1 MLAEPAALMVAF
13 PTGAP
18 YRIDQ
23 VMAAPGA
30 MTLLFLGQLL
40 AAALLSWWVVYQPGR
55 RLWGLV
61 FAGLLLLQVALFFTL
76 ASWGT
81 SDITKLNHF
90 LSVDRAAIKGEPFW
104 LLVAPLIVVLPFRM
118 AMVHGLVVAG
128 YGAAALLLARHWRAW
143 SWAGWWV
150 LLICCSPLLRGF
162 MQNSHSR
169 QALST
174 LLLLPVLLWAGR
186 LARVPRLTLVVLP
199 LWGLTCHTTALFTLL
214 LALLPRLPGM
224 GTWPGGSG
232 RRLVLAPAPRAPALW
247 APAAWL
253 QNQWRAAPWRVLA
266 LALGGLILVGVL
278 AGYWAWEL
286 VPMVRTKLDSYWSQQ
301 GYANSYPLAAAVG
314 RLQLAMAIGV
324 VLSCQQRRVGLARFL
339 ACDRG
344 RQLVL
349 YALIYGLVEGA
360 LALGLV
366 PQITSRLADPAGFF
380 LLIVWLAWLERYRCL
395 WAALPALLV
404 TLDYWLVE
412 RLAGSQALL
421 CGSNDT
427 FLCVPDRWPWQ
438 VRY

>member
-1 MLAEPAALMVAF
+1 MDTAISFPAS
-13 PTGAP
+13 AP
-18 YRIDQ
+18 YRVDQ
-23 VMAAPGA
+23 VMAAPGL
-30 MTLLFLGQLL
+30 MTGLWLVLVLLALVLSWAGHTGRRRLWWTGGGLFLG
-40 AAALLSWWVVYQPGR
+40 VV
-55 RLWGLV
+55 
-61 FAGLLLLQVALFFTL
+61 AIFFTL

-81 SDITKLNHF
+81 SDITKLSYL
-90 LSVDRAAIKGEPFW
+90 LSVDRSAIKGEPFW
-104 LLVAPLIVVLPFRM
+104 LLVAPLIVALPFRM
-118 AMVHGLVVAG
+118 ATVHGLVVAG
-128 YGAAALLLARHWRAW
+128 YGVAALGLARQWRAW

-199 LWGLTCHTTALFTLL
+199 LWGLSCHTTALFTLL

-224 GTWPGGSG
+224 GTWPGDSG
-232 RRLVLAPAPRAPALW
+232 RRLVRAPAPW

-253 QNQWRAAPWRVLA
+253 QNQWRTARWRVLA
-266 LALGGLILVGVL
+266 LAVGGLILVGVL

>member
-1 MLAEPAALMVAF
+1 
-13 PTGAP
+13 
-18 YRIDQ
+18 
-23 VMAAPGA
+23 
-30 MTLLFLGQLL
+30 
-40 AAALLSWWVVYQPGR
+40 
-55 RLWGLV
+55 
-61 FAGLLLLQVALFFTL
+61 
-76 ASWGT
+76 
-81 SDITKLNHF
+81 
-90 LSVDRAAIKGEPFW
+90 
-104 LLVAPLIVVLPFRM
+104 
-118 AMVHGLVVAG
+118 LVVAG
-128 YGAAALLLARHWRAW
+128 YGAAALLVARHWRAW

-199 LWGLTCHTTALFTLL
+199 LWGLTCHTSALFTLL

-224 GTWPGGSG
+224 GAWTGGSG
-232 RRLVLAPAPRAPALW
+232 RRLLRAPAPW
-247 APAAWL
+247 AAWV
-253 QNQWRAAPWRVLA
+253 QKQWRAAPRGLLA
-266 LALGGLILVGVL
+266 LAMGGLILVGVL
-278 AGYWAWEL
+278 AGHWAWEL
-286 VPMVRTKLDSYWSQQ
+286 VAMVRTKLDSYWSQQ

-324 VLSCQQRRVGLARFL
+324 ILSCQQRRVGLARFL

-344 RQLVL
+344 RQLLL
-349 YALIYGLVEGA
+349 YSLVYGLVEGG
-360 LALGLV
+360 LALGLL

-427 FLCVPDRWPWQ
+427 FLCIPDRWPWQ

>member
-1 MLAEPAALMVAF
+1 MLAEPAAAMVPF
-13 PTGAP
+13 PTVAP
-18 YRIDQ
+18 FRIDQ

-30 MTLLFLGQLL
+30 MTRLFLGQLL
-40 AAALLSWWVVYQPGR
+40 AAALLSWWAVCQPGR
-55 RLWGLV
+55 RSWGLV
-61 FAGLLLLQVALFFTL
+61 CAGLLLLQVALFFTL

-81 SDITKLNHF
+81 SDITKLSHF

-104 LLVAPLIVVLPFRM
+104 LLVAPLIVLLPFRM

-128 YGAAALLLARHWRAW
+128 YGAAALLVARHWRAW

-199 LWGLTCHTTALFTLL
+199 LWGLTCHTSALFTLL

-224 GTWPGGSG
+224 GAWPGGSG
-232 RRLVLAPAPRAPALW
+232 RRLLRAPAPW
-247 APAAWL
+247 AAWV
-253 QNQWRAAPWRVLA
+253 QKQWRAAPRGLLA
-266 LALGGLILVGVL
+266 LAMGGLILVGVL
-278 AGYWAWEL
+278 AGHWAWEL
-286 VPMVRTKLDSYWSQQ
+286 VAMVRTKLDSYWSQQ

-324 VLSCQQRRVGLARFL
+324 ILSCQQRRVGLARFL

-344 RQLVL
+344 RQLLL
-349 YALIYGLVEGA
+349 YSLVYGLVEAG
-360 LALGLV
+360 LALGLL

>member
-1 MLAEPAALMVAF
+1 MLAEPAVPMVPF
-13 PTGAP
+13 PTVAP

-40 AAALLSWWVVYQPGR
+40 AAALLSWLAVCQPGR
-55 RLWGLV
+55 RAWGLV
-61 FAGLLLLQVALFFTL
+61 CAGLLLLQVALFFTL

-81 SDITKLNHF
+81 SDITKLSYLLTF
-90 LSVDRAAIKGEPFW
+90 DRSVIRGEPFW

-162 MQNSHSR
+162 MQNAHSR

-186 LARVPRLTLVVLP
+186 LARVPRLTLIVLP

-224 GTWPGGSG
+224 GNWPGGSG
-232 RRLVLAPAPRAPALW
+232 LRLSRAPAQGL
-247 APAAWL
+247 PALGGAWW

-266 LALGGLILVGVL
+266 LALGALIVVVVL
-278 AGYWAWEL
+278 AGHWAWEL
-286 VPMVRTKLDSYWSQQ
+286 VPMVRGKLDSYWSQQ

-324 VLSCQQRRVGLARFL
+324 ILSCQQRRVGLTRFL

-349 YALIYGLVEGA
+349 YSLVYGLVEAG

-412 RLAGSQALL
+412 RLAGSQALH

-438 VRY
+438 VHY

>member
-1 MLAEPAALMVAF
+1 MLAEPAAAMVPF
-13 PTGAP
+13 PTVAP
-18 YRIDQ
+18 FRIDQ

-40 AAALLSWWVVYQPGR
+40 AAALLSWWAVCQPGR
-55 RLWGLV
+55 RSWGLV
-61 FAGLLLLQVALFFTL
+61 CAGLLLLQVALFFTL

-81 SDITKLNHF
+81 SDITKLSHF

-104 LLVAPLIVVLPFRM
+104 LLVAPLIVLLPFRM

-128 YGAAALLLARHWRAW
+128 YGAAALLVARHWRAW

-199 LWGLTCHTTALFTLL
+199 LWGLTCHTSALFTLL

-224 GTWPGGSG
+224 GAWPGGSG
-232 RRLVLAPAPRAPALW
+232 RRLLQAPAPW
-247 APAAWL
+247 AAWV
-253 QNQWRAAPWRVLA
+253 QKQWRAAPRGLLA
-266 LALGGLILVGVL
+266 LAMGGLILVGVL
-278 AGYWAWEL
+278 AGHWAWEL
-286 VPMVRTKLDSYWSQQ
+286 VAMVRTKLDSYWSQQ

-324 VLSCQQRRVGLARFL
+324 ILSCQQRRVGLARFL

-344 RQLVL
+344 RQLLL
-349 YALIYGLVEGA
+349 YSLVYGLVEAG
-360 LALGLV
+360 LALGLL

-427 FLCVPDRWPWQ
+427 FLCIPDRWPWQ

>member
-1 MLAEPAALMVAF
+1 MLTELAVLMAAF

-30 MTLLFLGQLL
+30 MALLFMGQVL
-40 AAALLSWWVVYQPGR
+40 AAALLSWLAVSKGGR
-55 RLWGLV
+55 RLWGLAT
-61 FAGLLLLQVALFFTL
+61 AGLLLVLVALFFTL

-81 SDITKLNHF
+81 SDITKLSYF
-90 LSVDRAAIKGEPFW
+90 LTFDRSVVRGEPFW
-104 LLVAPLIVVLPFRM
+104 LLVAPLIVALPFRM
-118 AMVHGLVVAG
+118 AMVHGLVAAG
-128 YGAAALLLARHWRAW
+128 YGAAALVLARQWRAW

-199 LWGLTCHTTALFTLL
+199 LLGLICHTTSLFTLL
-214 LALLPRLPGM
+214 LALLARFPGM
-224 GTWPGGSG
+224 GNWPGGSG
-232 RRLVLAPAPRAPALW
+232 LRLSRAPAQGL
-247 APAAWL
+247 PALGGAWW

-266 LALGGLILVGVL
+266 LALGALSVVVVL
-278 AGYWAWEL
+278 AGHWAWEL
-286 VPMVRTKLDSYWSQQ
+286 VPMVRGKLDSYWSQQ

-324 VLSCQQRRVGLARFL
+324 VLTCQQRRVGLARFL

-349 YALIYGLVEGA
+349 YGLVYGLVEAG

-380 LLIVWLAWLERYRCL
+380 LLIAWLAWLERHRCL
-395 WAALPALLV
+395 WAALPALLI

-412 RLAGSQALL
+412 RLAGSQALH

>member
-1 MLAEPAALMVAF
+1 MLAEPAASMFPF
-13 PTGAP
+13 PTVAP

-40 AAALLSWWVVYQPGR
+40 AAALLSWLAVCQPGR
-55 RLWGLV
+55 RAWGLV
-61 FAGLLLLQVALFFTL
+61 CAGLLLLQVALFFTL

-81 SDITKLNHF
+81 SDITKLSYF
-90 LSVDRAAIKGEPFW
+90 LTFERSVVRGEPFW

-162 MQNSHSR
+162 MQNAHSR

-186 LARVPRLTLVVLP
+186 LARVPRLTLIVLT

-232 RRLVLAPAPRAPALW
+232 RRLVRAPAPW
-247 APAAWL
+247 APAPWL
-253 QNQWRAAPWRVLA
+253 KTQWRDAPWRVLA
-266 LALGGLILVGVL
+266 LAMGGLILVGVL
-278 AGYWAWEL
+278 AGYFAWEL

-324 VLSCQQRRVGLARFL
+324 ILSCQQRRVGLTRFL

-349 YALIYGLVEGA
+349 YSLVYGLVEAG

-395 WAALPALLV
+395 WAALPALLG

>member
-1 MLAEPAALMVAF
+1 MIAF

-40 AAALLSWWVVYQPGR
+40 AAALLSWWAVCQPGR

-61 FAGLLLLQVALFFTL
+61 CAGLLLLQVALFFTL

-90 LSVDRAAIKGEPFW
+90 LTFDRSVVKGEPFW
-104 LLVAPLIVVLPFRM
+104 LLVAPLIVALPFRM
-118 AMVHGLVVAG
+118 ATAHGLVVAG

-162 MQNSHSR
+162 MQNAHSR

-214 LALLPRLPGM
+214 LGLLPRLPGM
-224 GTWPGGSG
+224 GAWPGGSG
-232 RRLVLAPAPRAPALW
+232 RRLLRAMAT
-247 APAAWL
+247 WL
-253 QNQWRAAPWRVLA
+253 QKQWRAAPWRVLA
-266 LALGGLILVGVL
+266 LAMGGLILVGVL
-278 AGYWAWEL
+278 AGHWAWEL

-324 VLSCQQRRVGLARFL
+324 ILSCQQRRVGLARFL

-349 YALIYGLVEGA
+349 YALIYGLVEGG

>member
-1 MLAEPAALMVAF
+1 MLTELAVLMAAF

-30 MTLLFLGQLL
+30 MALLFMGQVL
-40 AAALLSWWVVYQPGR
+40 AAALLSWLAVSKGGR
-55 RLWGLV
+55 RLWGLAT
-61 FAGLLLLQVALFFTL
+61 AGLLLVLVALFFTL

-81 SDITKLNHF
+81 SDITKLSYF
-90 LSVDRAAIKGEPFW
+90 LTFDRSVVRGEPFW
-104 LLVAPLIVVLPFRM
+104 LLVAPLIVALPFRM
-118 AMVHGLVVAG
+118 AMVHGLVAAG
-128 YGAAALLLARHWRAW
+128 YGAAALVLARQWRAW

-224 GTWPGGSG
+224 GNWPGGSG
-232 RRLVLAPAPRAPALW
+232 RLLSRVPAQGIPAQAAPW
-247 APAAWL
+247 W
-253 QNQWRAAPWRVLA
+253 QNQCRAAPWWALA
-266 LALGGLILVGVL
+266 VALGGLIVVVVL
-278 AGYWAWEL
+278 AGRWAWEL
-286 VPMVRTKLDSYWSQQ
+286 VPLVQGKLDSYWSQQ

-349 YALIYGLVEGA
+349 YSLVYGLVEGA

-404 TLDYWLVE
+404 SLDYWLVE
-412 RLAGSQALL
+412 RLAGSQALQ

-427 FLCVPDRWPWQ
+427 FLCIPDRWPWQ

>member
-1 MLAEPAALMVAF
+1 MLAEPAVLGAAF
-13 PTGAP
+13 PAGAP

-23 VMAAPGA
+23 VMAAPAA
-30 MTLLFLGQLL
+30 MAALFLGQLL
-40 AAALLSWWVVYQPGR
+40 AASLLSWWAVSNQGR
-55 RLWGLV
+55 RLWGL
-61 FAGLLLLQVALFFTL
+61 AAALLLLAQVALFFSL

-90 LSVDRAAIKGEPFW
+90 LSFDRSAIKGEPFW
-104 LLVAPLIVVLPFRM
+104 LLVAPLIVALPFRM
-118 AMVHGLVVAG
+118 AMVHGLVAAG
-128 YGAAALLLARHWRAW
+128 YGAAALGLARHWRAW

-162 MQNSHSR
+162 MQNAHSR

-186 LARVPRLTLVVLP
+186 LARVPRLMLVVLP

-214 LALLPRLPGM
+214 LTLLPRLPGIGT
-224 GTWPGGSG
+224 GTWPAGSG
-232 RRLVLAPAPRAPALW
+232 LQRSRDPVQGATAHW
-247 APAAWL
+247 F

-266 LALGGLILVGVL
+266 LGGLILVGVGACL
-278 AGYWAWEL
+278 WAWEL
-286 VPMVRTKLDSYWSQQ
+286 VPMLRAKLDSYWSQQ

-324 VLSCQQRRVGLARFL
+324 VLTCHQRHVGPARFL

-344 RQLVL
+344 RQLVIYSL
-349 YALIYGLVEGA
+349 VYGLVEWA

-412 RLAGSQALL
+412 RLAGSQALH

>member
-1 MLAEPAALMVAF
+1 MPAEPAVLMAAF

-30 MTLLFLGQLL
+30 MTVLFLGQVL
-40 AAALLSWWVVYQPGR
+40 AAALLSWCAVSKEGR
-55 RLWGLV
+55 RLLGLAA
-61 FAGLLLLQVALFFTL
+61 AGLLLLQVALFFTL

-81 SDITKLNHF
+81 SDITKLSHF
-90 LSVDRAAIKGEPFW
+90 LTFDRSAIKGEPFW
-104 LLVAPLIVVLPFRM
+104 LLVAPLIMALPFRM
-118 AMVHGLVVAG
+118 ATVHGLVAAG
-128 YGAAALLLARHWRAW
+128 YGAAALGLARSWRAW
-143 SWAGWWV
+143 SWSGWWV

-162 MQNSHSR
+162 MQNAHSR

-186 LARVPRLTLVVLP
+186 LARVPRVMLVVLP

-224 GTWPGGSG
+224 GARPMGSG
-232 RRLVLAPAPRAPALW
+232 RRLAQGAP
-247 APAAWL
+247 WL
-253 QNQWRAAPWRVLA
+253 QNHWRAAPWRVLA
-266 LALGGLILVGVL
+266 LGLGGLILVGAL
-278 AGYWAWEL
+278 AGHWAGEL
-286 VPMVRTKLDSYWSQQ
+286 VPMVRAKWDSYGSQQ

-324 VLSCQQRRVGLARFL
+324 VLTCQQRGVGLARFL

-349 YALIYGLVEGA
+349 YALVYGLVEGG

-395 WAALPALLV
+395 WAALPALFV

-412 RLAGSQALL
+412 RLAGSQALH

>member
-1 MLAEPAALMVAF
+1 MLAEPAAAMVPF
-13 PTGAP
+13 PTVAP
-18 YRIDQ
+18 FRIDQ

-40 AAALLSWWVVYQPGR
+40 AAALLSWWAVCQPGR
-55 RLWGLV
+55 RSWGLV
-61 FAGLLLLQVALFFTL
+61 CAGLLLLQVALFFTL

-81 SDITKLNHF
+81 SDITKLSYF

-104 LLVAPLIVVLPFRM
+104 LLVAPLIVLLPFRM

-128 YGAAALLLARHWRAW
+128 YGAAALLVARHWRAW

-162 MQNSHSR
+162 MQNSHTR

-199 LWGLTCHTTALFTLL
+199 LWGLTCHTSALFTLL

-224 GTWPGGSG
+224 GAWPGGSG
-232 RRLVLAPAPRAPALW
+232 RRLLRAPAPW
-247 APAAWL
+247 AAWV
-253 QNQWRAAPWRVLA
+253 QKQWRAAPRGLLA
-266 LALGGLILVGVL
+266 LAMGGLILVGVL
-278 AGYWAWEL
+278 AGHWAWEL
-286 VPMVRTKLDSYWSQQ
+286 VAMVRTKLDSYWSQQ

-324 VLSCQQRRVGLARFL
+324 ILGCQQRRVGLARFL

-349 YALIYGLVEGA
+349 YSLVYGLVEAG
-360 LALGLV
+360 LALGLL

-427 FLCVPDRWPWQ
+427 FLCIPDRWPWQ

>member
-1 MLAEPAALMVAF
+1 MLAEPAALMIAF

-40 AAALLSWWVVYQPGR
+40 AAALLSWWAVCQPGR

-61 FAGLLLLQVALFFTL
+61 CAGLLLLQVALFFTL

-90 LSVDRAAIKGEPFW
+90 LTFDRSVVKGEPFW
-104 LLVAPLIVVLPFRM
+104 LLVAPLIVALPFRM
-118 AMVHGLVVAG
+118 ATAHGLVVAG

-224 GTWPGGSG
+224 GAWPGGSG
-232 RRLVLAPAPRAPALW
+232 RRLLRAMAT
-247 APAAWL
+247 WL
-253 QNQWRAAPWRVLA
+253 QKQWRAAPWGGLA
-266 LALGGLILVGVL
+266 LAMGGLILVGVL
-278 AGYWAWEL
+278 AGHWAWEL

-324 VLSCQQRRVGLARFL
+324 ILSCQQRRVGLARFL

-349 YALIYGLVEGA
+349 YALIYGLVEGG

>member
-1 MLAEPAALMVAF
+1 MLAEPAAAMVPF
-13 PTGAP
+13 PTVAP
-18 YRIDQ
+18 FRIDQ

-40 AAALLSWWVVYQPGR
+40 AAALLSWWAVCQPGR
-55 RLWGLV
+55 RSWGLV
-61 FAGLLLLQVALFFTL
+61 CAGLLLLQVALFFTL

-81 SDITKLNHF
+81 SDITKLSHF

-104 LLVAPLIVVLPFRM
+104 LLVAPLIVLLPFRM

-128 YGAAALLLARHWRAW
+128 YGAAALLVARHWRAW

-199 LWGLTCHTTALFTLL
+199 LWGLTCHTSALFTLL

-224 GTWPGGSG
+224 GAWTGGSG
-232 RRLVLAPAPRAPALW
+232 RRLLRAPAPW
-247 APAAWL
+247 AAWV
-253 QNQWRAAPWRVLA
+253 QKQWRAAPRGLLA
-266 LALGGLILVGVL
+266 LAMGGLILVGVL
-278 AGYWAWEL
+278 AGHWAWEL
-286 VPMVRTKLDSYWSQQ
+286 VAMVRTKLDSYWSQQ

-324 VLSCQQRRVGLARFL
+324 ILSCQQRRVGLARFL

-344 RQLVL
+344 RQLLL
-349 YALIYGLVEGA
+349 YSLVYGLVEGG
-360 LALGLV
+360 LALGLL

-427 FLCVPDRWPWQ
+427 FLCIPDRWPWQ

>member
-1 MLAEPAALMVAF
+1 MVPF
-13 PTGAP
+13 PTAAP
-18 YRIDQ
+18 FRIDQ

-40 AAALLSWWVVYQPGR
+40 AAALLSWWAVCQPGR
-55 RLWGLV
+55 RSWGLV
-61 FAGLLLLQVALFFTL
+61 CAGLLLLQVALFFTL

-81 SDITKLNHF
+81 SDITKLSHF

-104 LLVAPLIVVLPFRM
+104 LLVAPLIVLLPFRM

-128 YGAAALLLARHWRAW
+128 YGAAALLVARHWRAW

-186 LARVPRLTLVVLP
+186 LARVPRLTRVVLP
-199 LWGLTCHTTALFTLL
+199 RWGLTCHTSALFPLL
-214 LALLPRLPGM
+214 LALWPRLPGM
-224 GTWPGGSG
+224 GAWPGGSG
-232 RRLVLAPAPRAPALW
+232 RRLLQAPAPW
-247 APAAWL
+247 AAWV
-253 QNQWRAAPWRVLA
+253 QKQWRAAPRGLLA
-266 LALGGLILVGVL
+266 LAMGGLILVGVL
-278 AGYWAWEL
+278 AGHWAWEL
-286 VPMVRTKLDSYWSQQ
+286 VAMVRTKLDSYWSQQ

-324 VLSCQQRRVGLARFL
+324 ILSCQQRRVGLARFL

-344 RQLVL
+344 RQLLL
-349 YALIYGLVEGA
+349 YSLVYGLVEGG
-360 LALGLV
+360 LALGLL

-427 FLCVPDRWPWQ
+427 FLCIPDRWPWQ

>member
-40 AAALLSWWVVYQPGR
+40 AAALLSWWAVYQPGR
-55 RLWGLV
+55 RLGGLV

-128 YGAAALLLARHWRAW
+128 YGVAALGLARHWRAW

-186 LARVPRLTLVVLP
+186 LARVPRLALIVLP

-214 LALLPRLPGM
+214 LALLPRLPWM
-224 GTWPGGSG
+224 GSWPGGS
-232 RRLVLAPAPRAPALW
+232 AAW

-266 LALGGLILVGVL
+266 LAVGGLILVGVL

-286 VPMVRTKLDSYWSQQ
+286 VPMVLTKLDSYWSQQ

-349 YALIYGLVEGA
+349 YALVYGLVEGA

-380 LLIVWLAWLERYRCL
+380 LLIVWLAWLERYRCP

-412 RLAGSQALL
+412 RLAGSQALH

>member
-1 MLAEPAALMVAF
+1 MAAF
-13 PTGAP
+13 PTVAP

-23 VMAAPGA
+23 VMAAPAA
-30 MTLLFLGQLL
+30 MTVLFMGQVL
-40 AAALLSWWVVYQPGR
+40 AAALLSWLAVAKGGR
-55 RLWGLV
+55 RLWGLAT
-61 FAGLLLLQVALFFTL
+61 AGLLLVLVALFFTL

-81 SDITKLNHF
+81 SDVTKLSYF
-90 LSVDRAAIKGEPFW
+90 LTFDRAAIKGEPFW
-104 LLVAPLIVVLPFRM
+104 LLVAPLIMALPFRM
-118 AMVHGLVVAG
+118 ATVHGLVVAG
-128 YGAAALLLARHWRAW
+128 YGAAALGLARHWRAW

-186 LARVPRLTLVVLP
+186 LARVPRVALVVLP

-224 GTWPGGSG
+224 GSWPGGSG
-232 RRLVLAPAPRAPALW
+232 RRLVRAPAPWAPAAW

-266 LALGGLILVGVL
+266 LAVGVLILVGVL

-301 GYANSYPLAAAVG
+301 GYANSYPLAAVVG

-324 VLSCQQRRVGLARFL
+324 VLTCKQRRVGLARFL
-339 ACDRG
+339 ACERG

-349 YALIYGLVEGA
+349 YALVYGLVEGA

-380 LLIVWLAWLERYRCL
+380 LLIVWLAWLQRHRCL

-412 RLAGSQALL
+412 RLAGSQALH

>member
-1 MLAEPAALMVAF
+1 MPAEPAFLMAAF
-13 PTGAP
+13 PARAP

-23 VMAAPGA
+23 VMAAPGT
-30 MTLLFLGQLL
+30 MTLLFMGQVM
-40 AAALLSWWVVYQPGR
+40 AAALLSWLAVSKGDR
-55 RLWGLV
+55 RLWGL
-61 FAGLLLLQVALFFTL
+61 ATAWLLLVLVTLFFTL

-81 SDITKLNHF
+81 SDITKLSHF
-90 LSVDRAAIKGEPFW
+90 LSFDRSAIKGEPFW
-104 LLVAPLIVVLPFRM
+104 LLVAPLIMALPFRM
-118 AMVHGLVVAG
+118 ATVHGLVVAG
-128 YGAAALLLARHWRAW
+128 YGAAALVLARHWRAW

-199 LWGLTCHTTALFTLL
+199 LWALTCHTTALFTLL

-224 GTWPGGSG
+224 GNRTGSSG
-232 RRLVLAPAPRAPALW
+232 RWLSRVPAQGVPAQGPSW
-247 APAAWL
+247 W
-253 QNQWRAAPWRVLA
+253 QNQWRAVSWRVLA
-266 LALGGLILVGVL
+266 LALGALIVVVVL
-278 AGYWAWEL
+278 AGHWAWEL
-286 VPMVRTKLDSYWSQQ
+286 VPMVRAKLDSYWSQQ
-301 GYANSYPLAAAVG
+301 GYANSYPLTAAVG
-314 RLQLAMAIGV
+314 RLQLALAIGV
-324 VLSCQQRRVGLARFL
+324 VLACQQRRVGLARFL

-349 YALIYGLVEGA
+349 YGLVYGLVEGA

-366 PQITSRLADPAGFF
+366 PQITSRLADAAGFF
-380 LLIVWLAWLERYRCL
+380 LLIVWLAWLERHRCL

-412 RLAGSQALL
+412 RLAGSQALH

>member
-1 MLAEPAALMVAF
+1 MLAEPAAAMVPF
-13 PTGAP
+13 PTVAP
-18 YRIDQ
+18 FRIDQ

-40 AAALLSWWVVYQPGR
+40 AAALLSWWAVCQPGR
-55 RLWGLV
+55 RSWGLV
-61 FAGLLLLQVALFFTL
+61 CAGLLLLQVALFFTL

-81 SDITKLNHF
+81 SDITKLSHF
-90 LSVDRAAIKGEPFW
+90 LSVDRAAIRGEPFW
-104 LLVAPLIVVLPFRM
+104 LLVAPLIVLLPFRM

-128 YGAAALLLARHWRAW
+128 YGAAALLVARHWRAW

-199 LWGLTCHTTALFTLL
+199 LWGLTCHTSALFTLL

-224 GTWPGGSG
+224 GAWTGGSG
-232 RRLVLAPAPRAPALW
+232 RRLLRAPAPW
-247 APAAWL
+247 AAWV
-253 QNQWRAAPWRVLA
+253 QKQWRAAPRGLLA
-266 LALGGLILVGVL
+266 LAMGGLILVGVL
-278 AGYWAWEL
+278 AGHWAWEL
-286 VPMVRTKLDSYWSQQ
+286 VAMVRTKLDSYWSQQ

-324 VLSCQQRRVGLARFL
+324 ILSCQQRRVGLARFL

-344 RQLVL
+344 RQLLL
-349 YALIYGLVEGA
+349 YSLVYGLVEGG
-360 LALGLV
+360 LALGLL

-412 RLAGSQALL
+412 RLAGSQALH

>member
-1 MLAEPAALMVAF
+1 MLAEPAALMIAF

-40 AAALLSWWVVYQPGR
+40 AAALLSWWAVCQPGR

-61 FAGLLLLQVALFFTL
+61 CAGLLLLQVALFFTL

-90 LSVDRAAIKGEPFW
+90 LTFDRSVVKGEPFW
-104 LLVAPLIVVLPFRM
+104 LLVAPLIVALPFRM
-118 AMVHGLVVAG
+118 ATAHGLVVAG

-232 RRLVLAPAPRAPALW
+232 RRLLRAMAPW
-247 APAAWL
+247 W
-253 QNQWRAAPWRVLA
+253 QNQWRSAPWGGLA
-266 LALGGLILVGVL
+266 LAMGGLILVGVL
-278 AGYWAWEL
+278 AGQWAWEL

-324 VLSCQQRRVGLARFL
+324 ILSCQQRRVGLARFL

-349 YALIYGLVEGA
+349 YSLVYGLVEGG

-380 LLIVWLAWLERYRCL
+380 LLIVWLAWLERYRCF

>member
-1 MLAEPAALMVAF
+1 MLPEPALLMAAF
-13 PTGAP
+13 PARAP

-30 MTLLFLGQLL
+30 MTLLFLGQVL
-40 AAALLSWWVVYQPGR
+40 AAALLSWLAVGKGER
-55 RLWGLV
+55 RLWGV
-61 FAGLLLLQVALFFTL
+61 ATAGLLLVLVALFFTL

-81 SDITKLNHF
+81 SDITKLSHF
-90 LSVDRAAIKGEPFW
+90 LPFDRSAIKGEPFW
-104 LLVAPLIVVLPFRM
+104 LLVAPLIVALPFRM
-118 AMVHGLVVAG
+118 ATVHGLVVAG
-128 YGAAALLLARHWRAW
+128 YGAAALGLARQWRAW

-150 LLICCSPLLRGF
+150 LLICCSPMLRGF

-186 LARVPRLTLVVLP
+186 LARVPWLMLVVFP
-199 LWGLTCHTTALFTLL
+199 FWALTCHTTALFTLL

-224 GTWPGGSG
+224 GNWPGGSG
-232 RRLVLAPAPRAPALW
+232 RRLSRVPVRGDPW
-247 APAAWL
+247 W
-253 QNQWRAAPWRVLA
+253 QSQWRAVHWRVLA

-278 AGYWAWEL
+278 AAHWAWEL
-286 VPMVRTKLDSYWSQQ
+286 VPMVRAKLDSYWSQQ

-314 RLQLAMAIGV
+314 RLQLTMAIGV
-324 VLSCQQRRVGLARFL
+324 VLTCQQRQLGLARFL
-339 ACDRG
+339 ACERS

-349 YALIYGLVEGA
+349 YGLVYGLVEGA

-380 LLIVWLAWLERYRCL
+380 LLIVWLAWLERYRCF

-404 TLDYWLVE
+404 SLDYWLLE
-412 RLAGSQALL
+412 RLAGSQALH

>member
-1 MLAEPAALMVAF
+1 MLAEPAALMIAF

-40 AAALLSWWVVYQPGR
+40 AAALLSWWAVCQPGR

-61 FAGLLLLQVALFFTL
+61 CAGLLLLQVALFFTL

-90 LSVDRAAIKGEPFW
+90 LTFDRSVVKGEPFW
-104 LLVAPLIVVLPFRM
+104 LLVAPLIVALPFRM
-118 AMVHGLVVAG
+118 ATAHGLVVAG

-162 MQNSHSR
+162 MQNAHSR

-232 RRLVLAPAPRAPALW
+232 RRLLRAMAT
-247 APAAWL
+247 WL
-253 QNQWRAAPWRVLA
+253 KKQWRSAPWGGLA
-266 LALGGLILVGVL
+266 LAMGGLILVGVL
-278 AGYWAWEL
+278 AGHWAWEL

-324 VLSCQQRRVGLARFL
+324 ILSCQQRRVGLARFL

-349 YALIYGLVEGA
+349 YALIYGLVEGG

>member
-1 MLAEPAALMVAF
+1 
-13 PTGAP
+13 
-18 YRIDQ
+18 
-23 VMAAPGA
+23 MA
-30 MTLLFLGQLL
+30 T
-40 AAALLSWWVVYQPGR
+40 
-55 RLWGLV
+55 
-61 FAGLLLLQVALFFTL
+61 
-76 ASWGT
+76 
-81 SDITKLNHF
+81 
-90 LSVDRAAIKGEPFW
+90 
-104 LLVAPLIVVLPFRM
+104 
-118 AMVHGLVVAG
+118 VHGLVVAG
-128 YGAAALLLARHWRAW
+128 YGVAALGLARQWRAW

-186 LARVPRLTLVVLP
+186 LARVPRLALVVLP

-232 RRLVLAPAPRAPALW
+232 RRLVRAPAPW
-247 APAAWL
+247 APAPWL
-253 QNQWRAAPWRVLA
+253 KTQWRDAPWRVLA
-266 LALGGLILVGVL
+266 LAMGGLILVGVL
-278 AGYWAWEL
+278 AGYLAWEL

-324 VLSCQQRRVGLARFL
+324 ILSCQQRRVGLTRFL

-349 YALIYGLVEGA
+349 YSLVYGLVEAG

>member
-61 FAGLLLLQVALFFTL
+61 FVGLLLLQVALFFTL

-81 SDITKLNHF
+81 SDTTKLSYF
-90 LSVDRAAIKGEPFW
+90 LSFDRAAIKGEPFW

-128 YGAAALLLARHWRAW
+128 YGVAALGLARHWRAW

-186 LARVPRLTLVVLP
+186 LARVPRLALIVLP

-224 GTWPGGSG
+224 GSWPGGS
-232 RRLVLAPAPRAPALW
+232 AAW

-266 LALGGLILVGVL
+266 LAVGVLILVGVL

-286 VPMVRTKLDSYWSQQ
+286 VPMVLTKLDSYWSQQ

-349 YALIYGLVEGA
+349 YALVYGLVEGA

-380 LLIVWLAWLERYRCL
+380 LLIVWLAWLERYRCP

-427 FLCVPDRWPWQ
+427 FLCIPDRWPWQ

>member
-1 MLAEPAALMVAF
+1 MLAEPAVPMVAF
-13 PTGAP
+13 PTVAP

-40 AAALLSWWVVYQPGR
+40 AAALLSWWAVCQPGR
-55 RLWGLV
+55 RLGGLV

-104 LLVAPLIVVLPFRM
+104 LLVAPLIMVLPLRM

-128 YGAAALLLARHWRAW
+128 YGVAALGLARQWRAW

-232 RRLVLAPAPRAPALW
+232 RRLLRAPALW
-247 APAAWL
+247 L
-253 QNQWRAAPWRVLA
+253 KTQWRAAPWRVLA
-266 LALGGLILVGVL
+266 LAMGGLIVVGVL
-278 AGYWAWEL
+278 AGHWVWEL
-286 VPMVRTKLDSYWSQQ
+286 GPMVLTKLDSYWSQQ

-349 YALIYGLVEGA
+349 YALVYGLVEGA

-412 RLAGSQALL
+412 RLAGSQALH

>member
-1 MLAEPAALMVAF
+1 MLAEPAASMVPF
-13 PTGAP
+13 PTVAP

-40 AAALLSWWVVYQPGR
+40 AAALLSWLAVCQPGR
-55 RLWGLV
+55 RAWGLV
-61 FAGLLLLQVALFFTL
+61 CAGLLLLQVALFFTL

-81 SDITKLNHF
+81 SDITKLSYF
-90 LSVDRAAIKGEPFW
+90 LTFERSVVRGEPFW

-162 MQNSHSR
+162 MQNAHSR

-186 LARVPRLTLVVLP
+186 LARVPRLTLIVLP

-232 RRLVLAPAPRAPALW
+232 RRLVRAAVYW
-247 APAAWL
+247 AAWV
-253 QNQWRAAPWRVLA
+253 QKQWRAAPWRVLA
-266 LALGGLILVGVL
+266 LAMGGLILVGVL
-278 AGYWAWEL
+278 AGHWAWEL
-286 VPMVRTKLDSYWSQQ
+286 VPMVQNKLDSYWSQQ
-301 GYANSYPLAAAVG
+301 GYANSYPFAAAVG

-324 VLSCQQRRVGLARFL
+324 ILSCQQRRVGLTRFL
-339 ACDRG
+339 ACDRA

-349 YALIYGLVEGA
+349 YSLVYGLVEAG

>member
-1 MLAEPAALMVAF
+1 MFAESAVLGAVF

-30 MTLLFLGQLL
+30 MAVLFLGQVL
-40 AAALLSWWVVYQPGR
+40 AAALLSRWAVSGGGR
-55 RLWGLV
+55 RLWGRAI
-61 FAGLLLLQVALFFTL
+61 AGLLLAQVALFFTL

-81 SDITKLNHF
+81 SDITKLSHF
-90 LSVDRAAIKGEPFW
+90 LSFDRSAIKGEPFW
-104 LLVAPLIVVLPFRM
+104 LLVSPLIVALPFRM
-118 AMVHGLVVAG
+118 ATVHGLVAAG

-186 LARVPRLTLVVLP
+186 MARVPRPMLVVLP

-224 GTWPGGSG
+224 ATWPAGSV
-232 RRLVLAPAPRAPALW
+232 RW
-247 APAAWL
+247 F
-253 QNQWRAAPWRVLA
+253 QNPWRAAPWRVLA
-266 LALGGLILVGVL
+266 LALGGLIVVGVL
-278 AGYWAWEL
+278 AGHWAWEL
-286 VPMVRTKLDSYWSQQ
+286 VPMLRSKLDSYWSQQ

-324 VLSCQQRRVGLARFL
+324 VLTCQQRHVGPARFL
-339 ACDRG
+339 ACDRS

-349 YALIYGLVEGA
+349 YSLVYGLVEGA

-380 LLIVWLAWLERYRCL
+380 LLIVWLAWLEHYRCL

-412 RLAGSQALL
+412 RLAGSQTLH

-427 FLCVPDRWPWQ
+427 FFCVPDRWPWQ

>member
-1 MLAEPAALMVAF
+1 MLAEPAAAMVPF
-13 PTGAP
+13 PTVAP
-18 YRIDQ
+18 FRIDQ

-40 AAALLSWWVVYQPGR
+40 AAALLSWWAVCQPGR
-55 RLWGLV
+55 RSWGLV
-61 FAGLLLLQVALFFTL
+61 CAGLLLLQVALFFTL

-81 SDITKLNHF
+81 SDITKLSHF
-90 LSVDRAAIKGEPFW
+90 LSVDRAAIRGEPFW
-104 LLVAPLIVVLPFRM
+104 LLVAPLIVLLPFRM

-128 YGAAALLLARHWRAW
+128 YGAAALLVARHWRAW

-199 LWGLTCHTTALFTLL
+199 LWGLTCHTSALFTLL

-224 GTWPGGSG
+224 GAWTGGSG
-232 RRLVLAPAPRAPALW
+232 RRLLRAPAPW
-247 APAAWL
+247 AAWV
-253 QNQWRAAPWRVLA
+253 QKQWRAAPRGLLA
-266 LALGGLILVGVL
+266 LAMGGLILVGVL
-278 AGYWAWEL
+278 AGHWAWEL
-286 VPMVRTKLDSYWSQQ
+286 VAMVRTKLDSYWSQQ

-324 VLSCQQRRVGLARFL
+324 ILSCQQRRVGLARFL

-344 RQLVL
+344 RQLLL
-349 YALIYGLVEGA
+349 YSLVYGLVEGG
-360 LALGLV
+360 LALGLL

-427 FLCVPDRWPWQ
+427 FLCIPDRWPWQ

>member
-1 MLAEPAALMVAF
+1 MLPEPAFLMAAF
-13 PTGAP
+13 PARAP

-30 MTLLFLGQLL
+30 MTVLFLGQVL
-40 AAALLSWWVVYQPGR
+40 AAALLSWLAVSKRYR

-61 FAGLLLLQVALFFTL
+61 TAGLLLVLVALFFSL

-81 SDITKLNHF
+81 SDITKLSHF
-90 LSVDRAAIKGEPFW
+90 LSFDRSAVKGEPFW
-104 LLVAPLIVVLPFRM
+104 LVVAPLIMALPFRM
-118 AMVHGLVVAG
+118 ATVHGLVVAG
-128 YGAAALLLARHWRAW
+128 YGAAALVLARQWRAW

-186 LARVPRLTLVVLP
+186 LARVPRVTLIVLP

-232 RRLVLAPAPRAPALW
+232 RRLVRAAVYW
-247 APAAWL
+247 AAWV
-253 QNQWRAAPWRVLA
+253 QKQWRAAPWRVLA
-266 LALGGLILVGVL
+266 LAMGGLILVGVL
-278 AGYWAWEL
+278 AGHWAWEL
-286 VPMVRTKLDSYWSQQ
+286 VPMVRGKLGSYWSQQ

-324 VLSCQQRRVGLARFL
+324 ILSCQQRRVGLARFL

-349 YALIYGLVEGA
+349 YSLVYGLVEGA

-427 FLCVPDRWPWQ
+427 FLCIPDRWPWQ

>member
-1 MLAEPAALMVAF
+1 MLAEPAAAMVPF
-13 PTGAP
+13 PTVAP
-18 YRIDQ
+18 FRIDQ

-40 AAALLSWWVVYQPGR
+40 AAALLSWWAVCQPGR
-55 RLWGLV
+55 RSWGLV
-61 FAGLLLLQVALFFTL
+61 CAGLLLLQVALFFTL

-81 SDITKLNHF
+81 SDITKLSHF

-104 LLVAPLIVVLPFRM
+104 LLVAPLIVLLPFRM

-128 YGAAALLLARHWRAW
+128 YGAAALLVARHWRAW

-199 LWGLTCHTTALFTLL
+199 LWGLTCHTSALFTLL

-224 GTWPGGSG
+224 GAWPGGSG
-232 RRLVLAPAPRAPALW
+232 RRLLQAPAPW
-247 APAAWL
+247 AAWV
-253 QNQWRAAPWRVLA
+253 QKQWRAAPRGLLA
-266 LALGGLILVGVL
+266 LAMGGLILVGVL
-278 AGYWAWEL
+278 AGHWAWEL
-286 VPMVRTKLDSYWSQQ
+286 VAMVRTKLDSYWSQQ

-324 VLSCQQRRVGLARFL
+324 ILSCQQRRVGLARFL

-344 RQLVL
+344 RQLLL
-349 YALIYGLVEGA
+349 YSLVYGLVEGG
-360 LALGLV
+360 LAFGLL

-427 FLCVPDRWPWQ
+427 FLCIPDRWPWQ

>member
-1 MLAEPAALMVAF
+1 
-13 PTGAP
+13 
-18 YRIDQ
+18 
-23 VMAAPGA
+23 
-30 MTLLFLGQLL
+30 
-40 AAALLSWWVVYQPGR
+40 
-55 RLWGLV
+55 
-61 FAGLLLLQVALFFTL
+61 LLLQVALFFTL

-90 LSVDRAAIKGEPFW
+90 LTFDRSVVKGEPFW

-162 MQNSHSR
+162 MQNAHSR

-186 LARVPRLTLVVLP
+186 LARVPRLTLIVLP

-232 RRLVLAPAPRAPALW
+232 RRLVRAPAPW
-247 APAAWL
+247 APAPWL
-253 QNQWRAAPWRVLA
+253 KTQWRDAPWRVLA
-266 LALGGLILVGVL
+266 LAMGGLILVGVL
-278 AGYWAWEL
+278 AGYLAWEL

-324 VLSCQQRRVGLARFL
+324 ILSCQQRRVGLARFL

-349 YALIYGLVEGA
+349 YALIYGLVEGG

>member
-1 MLAEPAALMVAF
+1 
-13 PTGAP
+13 
-18 YRIDQ
+18 
-23 VMAAPGA
+23 
-30 MTLLFLGQLL
+30 
-40 AAALLSWWVVYQPGR
+40 
-55 RLWGLV
+55 
-61 FAGLLLLQVALFFTL
+61 
-76 ASWGT
+76 
-81 SDITKLNHF
+81 
-90 LSVDRAAIKGEPFW
+90 
-104 LLVAPLIVVLPFRM
+104 
-118 AMVHGLVVAG
+118 
-128 YGAAALLLARHWRAW
+128 
-143 SWAGWWV
+143 
-150 LLICCSPLLRGF
+150 
-162 MQNSHSR
+162 MQNAHSR

-232 RRLVLAPAPRAPALW
+232 RRLLRAPVYW
-247 APAAWL
+247 AAWV
-253 QNQWRAAPWRVLA
+253 QKQWRAAPWRVLA
-266 LALGGLILVGVL
+266 LAMGGLILVGVL
-278 AGYWAWEL
+278 AGHWAWEL
-286 VPMVRTKLDSYWSQQ
+286 VPMVQTKLDSYWSQQ

-324 VLSCQQRRVGLARFL
+324 ILSCQQRRVGLVRFL

-349 YALIYGLVEGA
+349 YSLVYGLVEGG

>member
-1 MLAEPAALMVAF
+1 MLAEPAAAMVPF
-13 PTGAP
+13 PTVAP
-18 YRIDQ
+18 FRIDQ

-40 AAALLSWWVVYQPGR
+40 AAALLSWWAVCQPGR
-55 RLWGLV
+55 RSWGLV
-61 FAGLLLLQVALFFTL
+61 CAGLLLLQVALFFTL

-81 SDITKLNHF
+81 SDITKLSHF

-104 LLVAPLIVVLPFRM
+104 LLVAPLIVLLPFRM

-128 YGAAALLLARHWRAW
+128 YGAAALLVARHWRAW

-199 LWGLTCHTTALFTLL
+199 LWGLTCHTSALFTLL

-224 GTWPGGSG
+224 GAWPGGSG
-232 RRLVLAPAPRAPALW
+232 RRLLRAPAPW
-247 APAAWL
+247 AAWV
-253 QNQWRAAPWRVLA
+253 QKQWRAAPRGLLA
-266 LALGGLILVGVL
+266 LAMGGLILVGVL
-278 AGYWAWEL
+278 AGHWAWEL
-286 VPMVRTKLDSYWSQQ
+286 VAMVRTKLDSYWSQQ

-324 VLSCQQRRVGLARFL
+324 ILSCQQRRVGLARFL

-344 RQLVL
+344 RQLLL
-349 YALIYGLVEGA
+349 YSLVYGLVEAG
-360 LALGLV
+360 LALGLL

-427 FLCVPDRWPWQ
+427 FLCIPDRWPWQ

>member
-1 MLAEPAALMVAF
+1 MLAEPAALMIAF

-40 AAALLSWWVVYQPGR
+40 AAALLSWWAVCQPGR
-55 RLWGLV
+55 RPWGLV
-61 FAGLLLLQVALFFTL
+61 CAGLLLLQVALFFTL

-81 SDITKLNHF
+81 SDVTKLSHF
-90 LSVDRAAIKGEPFW
+90 LTFDRSVVKGEPFW
-104 LLVAPLIVVLPFRM
+104 LLVAPLIVALPFRM
-118 AMVHGLVVAG
+118 ATAHGLVVAG

-162 MQNSHSR
+162 MQNAHSR

-232 RRLVLAPAPRAPALW
+232 RRLLRAPVYW
-247 APAAWL
+247 AAWV
-253 QNQWRAAPWRVLA
+253 QKQWRAAPWRVLA
-266 LALGGLILVGVL
+266 LAMGGLILVGVL
-278 AGYWAWEL
+278 AGHWAWEL
-286 VPMVRTKLDSYWSQQ
+286 VPMVQTKLDSYWSQQ

-324 VLSCQQRRVGLARFL
+324 ILSCQQRRVGLVRFL

-349 YALIYGLVEGA
+349 YSLVYGLVVGG